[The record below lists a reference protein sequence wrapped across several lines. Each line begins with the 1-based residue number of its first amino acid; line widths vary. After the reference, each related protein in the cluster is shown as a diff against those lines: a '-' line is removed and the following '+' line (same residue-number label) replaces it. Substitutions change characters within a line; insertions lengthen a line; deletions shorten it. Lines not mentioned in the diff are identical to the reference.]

1 MAVLMAQEEQTVD
14 ILLMRLL
21 IMSIRTIWLIPKNLI
36 RTGMMINTSWNKSK
50 DIMNF
55 RFVLGRKERIFLMNA
70 VQIPPKKLKRL
81 ENGKINVLNSLKKAI
96 SNSRKN
102 MVLITFLK
110 RLIQERKYL
119 TIARY
124 QTKKA
129 VNYIMMTNG
138 YHSILNLKRKI
149 NQKLK

>member
-14 ILLMRLL
+14 ILFMRLL

-50 DIMNF
+50 DIMNA

-70 VQIPPKKLKRL
+70 VQIPLKKLKRL
-81 ENGKINVLNSLKKAI
+81 ENGKINALNSLKKAI
-96 SNSRKN
+96 FNSRKN
-102 MVLITFLK
+102 MVLIMFLK

>member
-1 MAVLMAQEEQTVD
+1 
-14 ILLMRLL
+14 
-21 IMSIRTIWLIPKNLI
+21 
-36 RTGMMINTSWNKSK
+36 
-50 DIMNF
+50 
-55 RFVLGRKERIFLMNA
+55 
-70 VQIPPKKLKRL
+70 
-81 ENGKINVLNSLKKAI
+81 
-96 SNSRKN
+96 

>member
-50 DIMNF
+50 DIMSV
-55 RFVLGRKERIFLMNA
+55 RFVLGRKERIFLMNV

-81 ENGKINVLNSLKKAI
+81 ENGKINVLNSLKKATF
-96 SNSRKN
+96 NSRKN

-110 RLIQERKYL
+110 KHIQERKYL
-119 TIARY
+119 TIASY

-129 VNYIMMTNG
+129 VNYTMTTNG
-138 YHSILNLKRKI
+138 YRSILSLKRKI
-149 NQKLK
+149 SLK